1 MRLEQMLDLDDVHL
15 VLLGLFD
22 LADEYGVSTSQAR
35 IMLREAV
42 EIAGDIAD
50 ACYDDWPEPISTAIH

>member
-1 MRLEQMLDLDDVHL
+1 MLDIDEIHL
-15 VLLGLFD
+15 VLLGLFEM
-22 LADEYGVSTSQAR
+22 ADEYGVTTAQAR

-50 ACYDDWPEPISTAIH
+50 ANFDDWPEFTSTAIH

>member
-1 MRLEQMLDLDDVHL
+1 MFDLDEVHL

-22 LADEYGVSTSQAR
+22 MADDYGVSPSQAR
-35 IMLREAV
+35 LMLREAV

-50 ACYDDWPEPISTAIH
+50 AEHDDWPEFTSTAIH